1 MQNLKTIN
9 YLTCTEHS
17 CTVHSLNL
25 QIKIQSDQIKQLN
38 YEEQNLRKIRKK
50 WTNCYNKVQKKSKL
64 CNQNY
69 LKYILHW
76 VVINM
81 KIPTW
86 NWKYKTYKD
95 NWRHLIVLKV
105 SRKTQNRDELKENIG
120 SNQQELIRSLTNGI
134 LSIHMLFPF
143 IHSRLYPSH
152 LSTHPFIF
160 LFIHPFNIKLYLIWS
175 IMSYWTIL
183 HKGMHCL
190 ELGSLQFDWPLMWH
204 IKCNIEVTEQHD
216 SLYC

>member
-120 SNQQELIRSLTNGI
+120 SNQQVLIRSLTNGI

-143 IHSRLYPSH
+143 IHSRLYPSIH
-152 LSTHPFIF
+152 VYLSISSFHPSIHFSVHPSIQYQVIPNLVNNVLLDNITQRNALFGVRFIA
-160 LFIHPFNIKLYLIWS
+160 IWLA
-175 IMSYWTIL
+175 TNVA
-183 HKGMHCL
+183 HKM
-190 ELGSLQFDWPLMWH
+190 
-204 IKCNIEVTEQHD
+204 
-216 SLYC
+216 